1 MELQP
6 GETHYGI
13 TKKELYENDI
23 DLTVKAK
30 SLLKILSYNIWD
42 KTDYWEERISH
53 VVKLIRDNNPD
64 VCCLLEVSKECYD
77 FLVDALEHSYLLFQ
91 VFILE
96 NETTGMVLLCNKSTV
111 DLPEGTQPYY
121 YDFQTDGR
129 IVGVELEML
138 STGEKFHVLST
149 KLDDHRDNDH
159 IRNEQFSLVS
169 KVIKNLKNC
178 IVAGDFNIF
187 KDGEDVES
195 SILSSKLKDSWTK
208 MGCPVRVKYTFD
220 GKRNRITQDT
230 TQLRATRL
238 YYYGSHLDIKSLSLI
253 GTSPISDQLPIAPS
267 CHYGLLGVFQYEKMN
282 EY

>member
-1 MELQP
+1 MDLQP

-53 VVKLIRDNNPD
+53 IVKLIRDNNPD

-96 NETTGMVLLCNKSTV
+96 NETTGMVLLCNKATV

-129 IVGVELEML
+129 VVGVELELM

-169 KVIKNLKNC
+169 KVVKNLKNC

-195 SILSSKLKDSWTK
+195 CILSSKLKDSWTK

-282 EY
+282 EH